1 MPSGGYH
8 PPANPA
14 QVSGPGALSR
24 RTDSPQPTMAMPDAK
39 YGEQADFQA
48 IQQGAPMQAPAG
60 PPTPGSGGG
69 PAPLP
74 TPINAPS
81 GRADEPVTAG
91 AGLGLGPDTSA
102 LNLPQ
107 GDTRESL
114 KQQFGPILPALI
126 RESQSPYATQAFK
139 DSVAA
144 LLALF

>member
-1 MPSGGYH
+1 MASGGYH

-24 RTDSPQPTMAMPDAK
+24 RTDSPQPAMNLSNPK

-60 PPTPGSGGG
+60 PPTPGSGGQ
-69 PAPLP
+69 PVSLP

-81 GRADEPVTAG
+81 ARPGEPVTAG
-91 AGLGLGPDTSA
+91 ADAGMGPDSSA
-102 LNLPQ
+102 LQLPSP
-107 GDTRESL
+107 DDRETL
-114 KQQFGPILPALI
+114 RKQFGPILGALI
-126 RESQSPYATQAFK
+126 RESQSPFATQAQK

>member
-1 MPSGGYH
+1 MASGGYH

-24 RTDSPQPTMAMPDAK
+24 RTDSPQPAMNLSDAK

-48 IQQGAPMQAPAG
+48 IQQGAPMQAPPG
-60 PPTPGSGGG
+60 PPTPGSGG
-69 PAPLP
+69 PVALP

-81 GRADEPVTAG
+81 ARPGEPVTAG
-91 AGLGLGPDTSA
+91 ADAGLGPDSST
-102 LNLPQ
+102 LQLPSQ
-107 GDTRESL
+107 DDRESL
-114 KQQFGPILPALI
+114 RKQFGPILPALV